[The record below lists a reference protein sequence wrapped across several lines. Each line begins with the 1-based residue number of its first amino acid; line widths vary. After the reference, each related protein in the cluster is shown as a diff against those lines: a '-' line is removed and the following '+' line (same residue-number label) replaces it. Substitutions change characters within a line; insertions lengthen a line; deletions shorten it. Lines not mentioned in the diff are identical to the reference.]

1 MLFKTNHD
9 KTLQITKI
17 LDLIAKQSQL
27 FKVKSN
33 RPYKTPLNVLL

>member
-17 LDLIAKQSQL
+17 LDLKQSQF